1 MDLAATVAAQKD
13 LCDCFVAAGRM
24 SELVDSMAI
33 ASKSILRAEEVGR
46 RSSKKA
52 KKLNGQTMEIW
63 TLKGM
68 RDQLALENQ
77 AS

>member
-1 MDLAATVAAQKD
+1 
-13 LCDCFVAAGRM
+13 M

-33 ASKSILRAEEVGR
+33 ASKSILRAEELGR
-46 RSSKKA
+46 KASKKP
-52 KKLNGQTMEIW
+52 KKLNGATMEVW